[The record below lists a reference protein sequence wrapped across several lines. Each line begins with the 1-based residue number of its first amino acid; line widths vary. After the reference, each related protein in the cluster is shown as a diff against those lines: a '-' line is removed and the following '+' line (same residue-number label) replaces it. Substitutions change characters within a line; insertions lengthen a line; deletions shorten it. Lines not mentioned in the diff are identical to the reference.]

1 MSPSSAG
8 DSKRGAFVVG
18 IDLGTSNTV
27 VAYADLR
34 DPRVELFEIEQRS
47 SRSETASSEL
57 FPSVAF
63 GALEGDVAD
72 ATLPG
77 EAEGWVLGAY
87 ARKRGVEVPSRLVT
101 SAKSWLCHPTVDKV
115 APILP
120 WGQDDV
126 PKLSPFDATS
136 RYLAHVRHAWNAAHP
151 GARLEHQH
159 VVLTVP
165 ASFNEVARELTV
177 RAAKKAGLA
186 VRLLEEPQAAFYS
199 AIRPAGGG
207 EGALADHDGDAIALV
222 ADVGG
227 GTTDLS
233 LIRISGARGALK
245 FERVAVGS
253 HLLLGGDNMDLALAH
268 ALEPRLTG
276 SAEKKLEPK
285 LFAELVVQCKE
296 AKERLLA
303 EDGDADAPTRAD
315 GARSEVPIALAK
327 RGSSLVGSVMRATLT
342 RDEVE
347 SLVFDGFFPRVGRA
361 DRPQRARSALVGF
374 GLPYERDPAITRH
387 VAAFLG
393 RHLPE
398 DKRLDYIL
406 FNGGVFRGAST
417 RARFAEIVGS
427 FQDERAA
434 GRPRIMGH
442 ADPDRAVARG
452 AAVFGLS
459 LLGRGPRIEG
469 GSARAY
475 FIGLGRSASGEDTCV
490 CVLAK
495 GAEEGRRTR
504 LEGRTFKL
512 LVGREVRFDLL
523 SSDTALATRAGD
535 IVKVTDDLERLPAL
549 ATKIPSQSANEVDV
563 EIEAELTAVGTL
575 EVACVRGLDGE
586 TRRYQLA
593 FDVHRDIDPEA
604 QAPRSLGPRSL
615 PPRSIRPP
623 GAGVDLVQRAFSKED
638 PRDAKSLL
646 RDLEKALGDRPTWT
660 LDASR
665 ALADALLASP
675 RARRATPEHERTWL
689 LLAGYCMRPGFGA
702 PGDAERIAKLVPV
715 FAERVAFPKEA
726 RSWQQFFVAFRR
738 VAGGLIESTQLKMR
752 DELDGFVAPS
762 GAQNVKKPK
771 GAKPEAKDD
780 LLDLLSHLERV
791 PRESRAA
798 LGGWL
803 LEKTWTDRDPRLWA
817 AIGRVGAR
825 VPAYASVHHVVA
837 IPTVEKWID
846 HLLREKWAE
855 LPTAFRA
862 AADLARRTDDRSRD
876 ISETLRADV
885 AKRLEKEA
893 PDPRFARVVRDCV
906 PIGED
911 DRVSAFGEA
920 LPVGLRIADA

>member
-1 MSPSSAG
+1 MTS
-8 DSKRGAFVVG
+8 RGAFVVG

-27 VAYADLR
+27 VAYAELAKGDEVR
-34 DPRVELFEIEQRS
+34 LFEITQRT
-47 SRSETASSEL
+47 SRSETAAMEL
-57 FPSVAF
+57 FPSAAF
-63 GALEGDVAD
+63 ASVEGDIAE

-77 EAEGWVLGAY
+77 ESEGWVLGAY
-87 ARKRGVEVPSRLVT
+87 ARKRGVEVPSRLVA
-101 SAKSWLCHPTVDKV
+101 SAKSWLCHPSVDKV

-120 WGQDDV
+120 WGAEDV
-126 PKLSPFDATS
+126 PKMSPFDATA
-136 RYLAHVRHAWNAAHP
+136 RYLDHVRHAWNAAHP
-151 GARLEHQH
+151 DHRLEHQH
-159 VVLTVP
+159 VILTVP

-177 RAAKKAGLA
+177 RAAKKAHLA

-199 AIRPAGGG
+199 ALRPPAGGDS
-207 EGALADHDGDAIALV
+207 ALADHEGDATALV

-233 LIRISGARGALK
+233 LIRIAGQKGDLK
-245 FERVAVGS
+245 LERVAVGS

-268 ALEPRLTG
+268 ALEPRLAG
-276 SAEKKLEPK
+276 EGKRLEPK
-285 LFAELVVQCKE
+285 VFAELVVQCKD

-303 EDGDADAPTRAD
+303 EDGP
-315 GARSEVPIALAK
+315 EEIPIAIAK

-342 RDEVE
+342 KAETE
-347 SLVFDGFFPRVGRA
+347 TLVFDGFFPEVGRA

-393 RHLPE
+393 RHLTE
-398 DKRLDYIL
+398 DNRLDYIL
-406 FNGGVFRGAST
+406 FNGGVFRGATT
-417 RARFAEIVGS
+417 RDRFARIVSSWQG
-427 FQDERAA
+427 A
-434 GRPRIMGH
+434 PTKVMGH

-452 AAVFGLS
+452 AAVYGLS

-475 FIGLGRSASGEDTCV
+475 FIGLGRDPQGAETCV

-495 GAEEGRRTR
+495 GAEEGKRTR
-504 LEGRTFKL
+504 LAGRTFKL

-535 IVKVTDDLERLPAL
+535 LVKVTDDLERLPAL
-549 ATKIPSQSANEVDV
+549 ATKIPSSTANEVDV

-575 EVACVRGLDGE
+575 EVACVRQSDGE
-586 TRRYQLA
+586 ARRYQLA
-593 FDVHRDIDPEA
+593 FDLNRDADPEA
-604 QAPRSLGPRSL
+604 ASPMSKGPRSL

-623 GAGVDLVQRAFSKED
+623 GAGVDLVTKAFATED
-638 PRDAKSLL
+638 PRGAKSLL

-665 ALADALLASP
+665 ALADALLAAP
-675 RARRATPEHERTWL
+675 KTRRATPDHERVWL
-689 LLAGYCMRPGFGA
+689 LLTGYCLRPGFGA
-702 PGDAERIAKLVPV
+702 PQDGERIARFVPV

-738 VAGGLIESTQLKMR
+738 VAGGLIEATQLKIR

-762 GAQNVKKPK
+762 GANHVKKPK

-803 LEKTWTDRDPRLWA
+803 LEKTWTDRDPRIWA
-817 AIGRVGAR
+817 AIGRTGAR
-825 VPAYASVHHVVA
+825 VPAYASVHHVVPV
-837 IPTVEKWID
+837 PTVEKWID
-846 HLLREKWAE
+846 HLLREKWATI
-855 LPTAFRA
+855 PTAFRA
-862 AADLARRTDDRSRD
+862 AAELARVTDDRSRD
-876 ISETLRADV
+876 VSESVRAEV
-885 AKRLEKEA
+885 AKRLDKEA
-893 PDPRFARVVRDCV
+893 PDPRFARMVREFV
-906 PIGED
+906 PIGDD
-911 DRVSAFGEA
+911 DRVAAFGEA
-920 LPVGLRIADA
+920 LPVGLRIA